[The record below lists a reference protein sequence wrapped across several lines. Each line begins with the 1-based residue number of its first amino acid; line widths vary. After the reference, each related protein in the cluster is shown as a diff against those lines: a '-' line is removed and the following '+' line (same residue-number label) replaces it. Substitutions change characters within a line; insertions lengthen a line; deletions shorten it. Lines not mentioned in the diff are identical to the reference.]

1 MMIMLRFLLDSVEEL
16 NEYVRGFIESEINKI
31 S

>member
-1 MMIMLRFLLDSVEEL
+1 MIMLRFLLDSVEEL
-16 NEYVRGFIESEINKI
+16 NECVRGFIESEINKI